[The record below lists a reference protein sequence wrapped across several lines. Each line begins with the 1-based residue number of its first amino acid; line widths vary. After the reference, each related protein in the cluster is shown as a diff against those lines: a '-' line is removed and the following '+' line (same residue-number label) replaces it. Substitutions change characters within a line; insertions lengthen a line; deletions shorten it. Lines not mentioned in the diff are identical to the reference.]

1 MSGNEVVA
9 IAEQSELP
17 YTQPKKEN
25 ETSDDSDKTDV
36 APPAVNRINT
46 SLVPSF
52 LHDTQDQLFES
63 PTTTNNAAPNSA
75 VSPKTSSFFFDTSR
89 IRSPPRQGG
98 ATIVE
103 LPSDAD
109 TLAAESDAP
118 PIPMVVSNGT
128 QTSDEERED
137 QEKPSSHSTG
147 TKTIPLISPDQSSD
161 RPSEMKTPID
171 STRSP
176 RPPHLSRK
184 PSPHYVS
191 TFSRDHSPAPRPNLV
206 DRSRSKEHR
215 RRFEDEEASSTPHHD
230 SFFRSR
236 TFVSASAPPKHRKS
250 RPVPVEK
257 KEEEEVKKPLSM
269 SSLVEEIKGALA
281 SDSTT
286 YYTLKGI
293 LAEYEEKKRSSE
305 SRGDVSPKKEKVVE
319 RKASDPDVEFVEREK
334 AKVLRRQA
342 GKTKPSA
349 PVKSFS
355 YTQTDTDSSD
365 VETYK
370 LPRHHHRSSS
380 FFLRQLVLP
389 SLTGQSQS
397 EGVPHH
403 HKTVKA
409 TEEEAAVELRRAQHG
424 SRAFPLR
431 TAPHSPVYPSR
442 LSPRPTHTH
451 SSTTRPIPI
460 TTGAKSSTALESLKL
475 PKPVSALETS
485 SRHALEKQLFA
496 STSKGMP
503 SSPPRTTSSTS
514 ALRNRPD
521 LSPQKRAIAKVASR
535 SRPLVPVS
543 STEQSEPVQ
552 GGRFILF
559 NYMDPHAKVEQVEQ
573 GAKSVE
579 REKKREDDRKR
590 RSEGRENEER
600 RKRLVMREAK
610 TEGKGKTVE
619 KGKGKE
625 KERENSISFDF
636 DDFF

>member
-1 MSGNEVVA
+1 LSGNEVVA

-46 SLVPSF
+46 RLVPSF
-52 LHDTQDQLFES
+52 LQDTQDQLFES
-63 PTTTNNAAPNSA
+63 PTATNNAAPNSA

-89 IRSPPRQGG
+89 VRSPPRQGG

-103 LPSDAD
+103 IPSDAD
-109 TLAAESDAP
+109 TLGAESDTP
-118 PIPMVVSNGT
+118 RMVVSNNT
-128 QTSDEERED
+128 QTSDEEQED

-147 TKTIPLISPDQSSD
+147 TKTMPLISPDQSSD
-161 RPSEMKTPID
+161 RPSEKKAPID

-191 TFSRDHSPAPRPNLV
+191 TFSRDHSPAPRPHLV

-215 RRFEDEEASSTPHHD
+215 RRRFEDEDASSTPRHD

-236 TFVSASAPPKHRKS
+236 TFVSTSAPPKQRKS

-257 KEEEEVKKPLSM
+257 KEEEEVKKPMSM
-269 SSLVEEIKGALA
+269 SSLVEEIKAALA
-281 SDSTT
+281 SDSTS

-305 SRGDVSPKKEKVVE
+305 SRGDMSAKKERVVE
-319 RKASDPDVEFVEREK
+319 RKESDPDVEFVEREK
-334 AKVLRRQA
+334 VKFVRRQA
-342 GKTKPSA
+342 GKTKLSA
-349 PVKSFS
+349 PVNSFS

-370 LPRHHHRSSS
+370 LPRHHRRSSS

-389 SLTGQSQS
+389 SLTGQPQS
-397 EGVPHH
+397 EAAPHH
-403 HKTVKA
+403 HKTVKTVDKA
-409 TEEEAAVELRRAQHG
+409 EVVELRRAQNG
-424 SRAFPLR
+424 SQAFPLR
-431 TAPHSPVYPSR
+431 TAPPHSPVYPSR
-442 LSPRPTHTH
+442 LSPRPVDSH
-451 SSTTRPIPI
+451 SSATRP
-460 TTGAKSSTALESLKL
+460 TTGAKSSTVLKSVKL
-475 PKPVSALETS
+475 AKPVSALETS
-485 SRHALEKQLFA
+485 SRLALEKQLFA
-496 STSKGMP
+496 VSKGAP
-503 SSPPRTTSSTS
+503 ASPPRTTSSTS

-521 LSPQKRAIAKVASR
+521 LSPQKRAIARIASP
-535 SRPLVPVS
+535 SRPLVPAS
-543 STEQSEPVQ
+543 STEQSKPLD
-552 GGRFILF
+552 GGKFILF
-559 NYMDPHAKVEQVEQ
+559 NHTDPRAKVEQVGS

-579 REKKREDDRKR
+579 REKKREGDRKR
-590 RSEGRENEER
+590 RSEGRENGER
-600 RKRLVMREAK
+600 RKRLVLKGAK
-610 TEGKGKTVE
+610 VEEKGRTGE